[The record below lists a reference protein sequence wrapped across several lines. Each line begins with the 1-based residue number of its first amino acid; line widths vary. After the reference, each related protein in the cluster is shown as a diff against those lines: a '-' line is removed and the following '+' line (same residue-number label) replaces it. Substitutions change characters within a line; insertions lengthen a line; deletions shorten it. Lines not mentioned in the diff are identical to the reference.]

1 MIESPFFKLAC
12 ERRSIRRFLDR
23 PVERG
28 KLLGCLESAQ
38 AAPSAC
44 NAQPWK
50 FIVVDDPGTRKRLAG
65 AAFSG
70 IYSINA
76 HAARAPVLAAVV
88 SQKGKLTAWFGNRIQ
103 DTDFH
108 LVDIGIACEHFILQ
122 AHELGLGTCWLGWFN
137 AKKAAKVLCV
147 PEGHK
152 IEMLISV
159 GYPAKIP
166 DARPRKPLEEM
177 SSFNRY

>member
-1 MIESPFFKLAC
+1 MAESSFFKLAC
-12 ERRSIRRFLDR
+12 ERRSIRRFIDR
-23 PVERG
+23 QVERE
-28 KLLGCLESAQ
+28 KLLMCLESARV
-38 AAPSAC
+38 APSAC

-50 FIVVDDPGTRKRLAG
+50 FIVVDEPGIRKRLAG

-70 IYSINA
+70 MYSINT
-76 HAARAPVLAAVV
+76 HAARAPVLVAVV
-88 SQKGKLTAWFGNRIQ
+88 SQKGKLTAWFGNQIQ

-137 AKKAAKVLCV
+137 AKKAAQVLGV
-147 PEGHK
+147 SKQHK

-159 GYPAKIP
+159 GYPAGIP
-166 DARPRKPLEEM
+166 TARPRKPLEEM
-177 SSFNRY
+177 SSFNKY